1 MPIAI
6 LRCGRCRHEIDTVTI
21 EVKDGKLELEDLPS
35 RCTDPVCQAGF
46 GDEAGYA
53 LEVTLY
59 APGRTD

>member
-6 LRCGRCRHEIDTVTI
+6 IRCGRCRHEIRTVTI
-21 EVKDGKLELEDLPS
+21 KVEDGKLELEGLPS
-35 RCTDPVCQAGF
+35 RCTDQICQAGF
-46 GDEAGYA
+46 GDGAGYA